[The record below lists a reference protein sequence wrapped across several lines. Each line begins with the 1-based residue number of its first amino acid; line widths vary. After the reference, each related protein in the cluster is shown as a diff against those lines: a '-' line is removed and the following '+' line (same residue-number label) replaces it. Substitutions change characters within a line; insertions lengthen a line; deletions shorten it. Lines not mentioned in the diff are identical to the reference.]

1 MDQVGGVSSIFL
13 YIQLTGIAKLLYLF
27 KKKTLELEGKDI

>member
-1 MDQVGGVSSIFL
+1 MGGVSSVFL

-27 KKKTLELEGKDI
+27 FKKTLELEGKDI